1 MESTDRST
9 PLFKG
14 GSGVKISATD
24 LRSIKINIHRN
35 IPGTTVAHSE
45 PQRDIINSEELT
57 LKRREGNAIF
67 LLKYIY
73 CILWICDTLP

>member
-1 MESTDRST
+1 MSTDRRT

-14 GSGVKISATD
+14 GSGIKISATD

-35 IPGTTVAHSE
+35 IPGTTVAHCE
-45 PQRDIINSEELT
+45 PQRDTINPEEIT
-57 LKRREGNAIF
+57 LKRREGNVIF

-73 CILWICDTLP
+73 CIVL